1 MNVNTDTLPN
11 DVSALKSII
20 SDIVSDL
27 TDRENTYKE
36 TQQYYEAENRLL
48 KERINLLEHKL
59 FGRKSEKLS
68 VGKGQLLLFNE
79 AELHA
84 TGEEA
89 AAEQETITVP
99 AHKRRRGKRACL
111 PADLPRV
118 EVEHDLP
125 EEEKTCA
132 CGHEKTRIGEEIS
145 EQLDYIPA
153 QIQVIKHIRYKYV
166 CKSCEG
172 VEADEAAVS
181 IAPQPAQILP
191 KSIASP
197 GLIAQIITAKYVDAL
212 PLYRQEKIFERLGI
226 ELKRQTMSAWVV
238 KVAEAC
244 SPLIEL
250 LFHEIRSG
258 PYIQMDETTL
268 QVLEEACRQASTN
281 SYMWVMRGGSADTVA
296 IVYRY
301 DPSRSSDV
309 AKQMLG
315 DFTGYLQ
322 TDGYQGYE
330 FVDELIGVKHLGCLA
345 HARRKF
351 VEAAKALGK
360 GKKKAGSAQEALDY
374 IAKLYALEQSA
385 RDQKLTAEQI
395 QKLRRAKSKP
405 ILEKFKQWLEKKA
418 DQVPPGSHIGKA
430 VFYTLGQ
437 WDRLTVYLEDGRL
450 HPDNNLAEN
459 AIRPFVVGRK
469 NWLFS
474 ATPDGAQASA
484 SLYSLIE
491 TAKANNLDPYW
502 YLRYLFERLPLA
514 ETTQD
519 YKNLLPNR
527 VDREAVSPK
536 K

>member
-1 MNVNTDTLPN
+1 
-11 DVSALKSII
+11 
-20 SDIVSDL
+20 
-27 TDRENTYKE
+27 
-36 TQQYYEAENRLL
+36 
-48 KERINLLEHKL
+48 
-59 FGRKSEKLS
+59 
-68 VGKGQLLLFNE
+68 
-79 AELHA
+79 
-84 TGEEA
+84 
-89 AAEQETITVP
+89 
-99 AHKRRRGKRACL
+99 
-111 PADLPRV
+111 
-118 EVEHDLP
+118 
-125 EEEKTCA
+125 
-132 CGHEKTRIGEEIS
+132 
-145 EQLDYIPA
+145 
-153 QIQVIKHIRYKYV
+153 
-166 CKSCEG
+166 
-172 VEADEAAVS
+172 
-181 IAPQPAQILP
+181 
-191 KSIASP
+191 
-197 GLIAQIITAKYVDAL
+197 
-212 PLYRQEKIFERLGI
+212 
-226 ELKRQTMSAWVV
+226 
-238 KVAEAC
+238 
-244 SPLIEL
+244 
-250 LFHEIRSG
+250 
-258 PYIQMDETTL
+258 MDETTL

-474 ATPDGAQASA
+474 ATPEGAQASA

-514 ETTQD
+514 ETTQG

-527 VDREAVSPK
+527 VNREAVSPQN
-536 K
+536 